1 MYTGQAWDEK
11 LATTPP
17 ILLEMLL
24 TPILKFLQPGMI
36 VNMTG
41 SHPYILSPLI
51 STMQTIQINVPGS
64 EPTLPKDI
72 ISLQEDDLCLL
83 GMDTD
88 MSPSARKKFFTVKAN
103 LLKYNYDPK
112 YIYTLNFYQHM
123 LHMDTLK
130 IFGYDI
136 LRVLGKKPIM
146 AMAIIYE
153 PITDSDNEEEEVV
166 VGGKEK
172 RDSSSSHW
180 NWLYKIEMWHE
191 RALDL

>member
-1 MYTGQAWDEK
+1 
-11 LATTPP
+11 
-17 ILLEMLL
+17 
-24 TPILKFLQPGMI
+24 
-36 VNMTG
+36 
-41 SHPYILSPLI
+41 
-51 STMQTIQINVPGS
+51 
-64 EPTLPKDI
+64 
-72 ISLQEDDLCLL
+72 
-83 GMDTD
+83 
-88 MSPSARKKFFTVKAN
+88 
-103 LLKYNYDPK
+103 
-112 YIYTLNFYQHM
+112 
-123 LHMDTLK
+123 MDTLK